1 MEYYIILGQPKE
13 ILAGYAKITGT
24 SPMMPKWSLGFSNFE
39 WNINEDELNN
49 MVDTYRAK
57 ISRIDAYALDYDWKS
72 MAKIIMVNS
81 HGTPIIFRVRRQLP
95 LKNEMDEKELNL
107 LALQSRAL

>member
-1 MEYYIILGQPKE
+1 
-13 ILAGYAKITGT
+13 
-24 SPMMPKWSLGFSNFE
+24 MMPKWSLGFSNFE

-57 ISRIDAYALDYDWKS
+57 ISQLMRMRSTMIGKS

-81 HGTPIIFRVRRQLP
+81 HGTPIIFRVRRQRP
-95 LKNEMDEKELNL
+95 
-107 LALQSRAL
+107 